1 MIVVSYWLIAIT
13 LCIVSLRTHNAY
25 SVPHQ
30 AECDGGAA
38 DISAVTKC
46 AVIPAPL
53 PVRRTGER
61 GVQLTAELPVAYAH
75 EDRLAMLPRLTFAK
89 ATSEEKAYILKYAE
103 TAVKEAH
110 KFKIPAAIKLA
121 QGIIESDRER
131 SYIANKAY
139 NHFGVKWHS
148 KLGNNQGLAIG
159 SLVTGTGSYRVY
171 KSPWFSYR
179 DHSYFLQRPLYRP
192 IYTRCGKNYKCW
204 AYQLKAKGY
213 AEDKDYAS
221 KLIWL
226 IDRLELY
233 RYDGLTKQT
242 TTNYIPY
249 AD

>member
-13 LCIVSLRTHNAY
+13 LCIVSIRTHNTY

-30 AECDGGAA
+30 AECAGGAA
-38 DISAVTKC
+38 LPSESPESAR
-46 AVIPAPL
+46 ID
-53 PVRRTGER
+53 
-61 GVQLTAELPVAYAH
+61 QLAMPVASAH
-75 EDRLAMLPRLTFAK
+75 VSSRPSLPRLTFAK
-89 ATSEEKAYILKYAE
+89 ATPEEKAYTLKYAD
-103 TAVKEAH
+103 TAIKEAH

-139 NHFGVKWHS
+139 NHFGIKWHS
-148 KLGNNQGLAIG
+148 KLGNEQGLAIG
-159 SLVTGTGSYRVY
+159 SLATGTGSYRVY

-179 DHSYFLQRPLYRP
+179 DHSYFLQRPHYRP

-226 IDRLELY
+226 IERLELY
-233 RYDGLTKQT
+233 HYDGLTRLT